1 MRSETENP
9 IRKNN
14 PEQTAESQR
23 QGGKERFRTSKAATL
38 KNAWDRVL
46 SARKKNR
53 PTGKDYLE
61 HLFPDFQELHGDR
74 LFADDQALIGGIATF
89 GGIPVTVLVQ
99 EKGTSTKESISHNFG
114 MCSPEGYRKALR
126 LMKQAEK
133 FHRPV
138 ICLVDTPGAF
148 CGIEAEERGQ
158 GEAIAGNLLE
168 LAGLKTPVLSV
179 LIGEGGSGG
188 ALALAVANEVWMLE
202 NAIYSVLSP
211 EGFASIL
218 WKDGKKAPKAAQC
231 MKLTAKDLK
240 EYGIVERIF
249 EEPEIYT
256 RETMTAVTVPLAEK
270 IGEFLKNYGK
280 MSGEELAEQR
290 YERFRK
296 M

>member
-1 MRSETENP
+1 M
-9 IRKNN
+9 
-14 PEQTAESQR
+14 
-23 QGGKERFRTSKAATL
+23 
-38 KNAWDRVL
+38 

-148 CGIEAEERGQ
+148 CGIEAENG
-158 GEAIAGNLLE
+158 AGRSDSRKSARTGRFKN
-168 LAGLKTPVLSV
+168 S
-179 LIGEGGSGG
+179 
-188 ALALAVANEVWMLE
+188 
-202 NAIYSVLSP
+202 
-211 EGFASIL
+211 
-218 WKDGKKAPKAAQC
+218 
-231 MKLTAKDLK
+231 
-240 EYGIVERIF
+240 GIVGFDR
-249 EEPEIYT
+249 
-256 RETMTAVTVPLAEK
+256 RRRK
-270 IGEFLKNYGK
+270 WWSIGAGGGK
-280 MSGEELAEQR
+280 
-290 YERFRK
+290 
-296 M
+296 